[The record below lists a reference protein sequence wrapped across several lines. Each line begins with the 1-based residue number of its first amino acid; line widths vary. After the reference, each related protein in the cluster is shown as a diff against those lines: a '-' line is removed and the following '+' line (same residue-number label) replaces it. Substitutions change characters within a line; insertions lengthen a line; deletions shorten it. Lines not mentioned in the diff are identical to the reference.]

1 MRSILICVI
10 SLVGV
15 FFMSA
20 SQSGKADKSSG
31 RTRPNIIYVMADQL
45 RYDVLGYSGDKKART
60 PNLDKLAA
68 ESLNF
73 KNAVSVSPVCAPHR
87 ASLLTGKF
95 TSSTGMVINELRLN
109 PRQRSWA
116 HILTENGYQTSYIG
130 KWHLYSNC
138 SRHDD
143 VECAYIPPGEH
154 RMGFDG
160 EWKSYNF
167 HHSNFQGYYFE
178 DTPEKIYYEKPF
190 EPEAQF
196 DLALEFIDWASQ
208 KEEPFAMLLSIGSPH
223 DPWVPDNV
231 PASYLEHFKEEP
243 FPLPS
248 NWNDVPDKYMD
259 RNTDPERWLNHWKIE
274 LPGFKRVY
282 YAMVAH
288 IDRSMGRLM
297 KKLEEKG
304 IEDNTIL
311 IFSSDHGEMFGE
323 NGRVYKL
330 TFYESAAR
338 VPFLMRWPGKI
349 KPGSTDVLLN
359 TPDVMPTVLSLMG
372 LKEQI
377 PEAVEGMDLSHVCRG
392 ETGEEPEAAFLQGM
406 GHTYLWEDGYEWRA
420 VRDKRFT
427 YARYLIDGKELLFD
441 NENNPLQT
449 VNLINDPNYG
459 AEVKRLSSFMDQ
471 KMTELKDEFQP
482 CTWYRDNW
490 VDENRN
496 IIRSAQGAF

>member
-1 MRSILICVI
+1 
-10 SLVGV
+10 
-15 FFMSA
+15 
-20 SQSGKADKSSG
+20 
-31 RTRPNIIYVMADQL
+31 
-45 RYDVLGYSGDKKART
+45 
-60 PNLDKLAA
+60 
-68 ESLNF
+68 
-73 KNAVSVSPVCAPHR
+73 
-87 ASLLTGKF
+87 
-95 TSSTGMVINELRLN
+95 
-109 PRQRSWA
+109 
-116 HILTENGYQTSYIG
+116 
-130 KWHLYSNC
+130 
-138 SRHDD
+138 
-143 VECAYIPPGEH
+143 
-154 RMGFDG
+154 MGFDG